1 MRTCDSRV
9 KNKWFHVY
17 VFYIFGA
24 KTRFAVSL
32 YRSNEKTQA
41 FELATK
47 SCWEAFKLSKKPWR

>member
-17 VFYIFGA
+17 VFHIFGA

-41 FELATK
+41 YELATK
-47 SCWEAFKLSKKPWR
+47 SCWEAFKLS